1 MSIFHFCSEED
12 LTIVK
17 KGKPINFFILVIEG
31 RVEVNIGREELT
43 FESGPFS
50 YFGIQTLSQV
60 LPSITSGLVVDRYF
74 LYVDLVLAYPR
85 SHLSRGGI
93 VKLRLPI
100 TFLCSRN
107 VKFFFT
113 FMKPVVPKHLN
124 KSWGVA
130 LSTSNGLTASIALNW
145 SSKL

>member
-1 MSIFHFCSEED
+1 MVILESFIYCSEEH

-74 LYVDLVLAYPR
+74 LNIDLVLAYPR
-85 SHLSRGGI
+85 PH
-93 VKLRLPI
+93 
-100 TFLCSRN
+100 
-107 VKFFFT
+107 
-113 FMKPVVPKHLN
+113 
-124 KSWGVA
+124 
-130 LSTSNGLTASIALNW
+130 
-145 SSKL
+145 

>member
-1 MSIFHFCSEED
+1 M
-12 LTIVK
+12 K

-74 LYVDLVLAYPR
+74 YSADLGLFLVTFRRSKYLTKPYAYCLLVLP
-85 SHLSRGGI
+85 
-93 VKLRLPI
+93 
-100 TFLCSRN
+100 
-107 VKFFFT
+107 
-113 FMKPVVPKHLN
+113 
-124 KSWGVA
+124 
-130 LSTSNGLTASIALNW
+130 
-145 SSKL
+145 